1 MPPSQEVVNIRLELE
16 GEQAK
21 IFKKLKKFRGLK
33 NSSELVRQLIS
44 EAVRREIFHVKVAA
58 I

>member
-1 MPPSQEVVNIRLELE
+1 VPPSQDVVNIRLELL

-21 IFKKLKKFRGLK
+21 KFQKLKKFRGLK
-33 NSSELVRQLIS
+33 NSSELVRQLII

>member
-1 MPPSQEVVNIRLELE
+1 VNIRLELE

-21 IFKKLKKFRGLK
+21 MWKKLKKIRGLK

-44 EAVRREIFHVKVAA
+44 EAVRREIVTKAA
-58 I
+58 AV

>member
-1 MPPSQEVVNIRLELE
+1 MPPSQEPVNIRLELV

-21 IFKKLKKFRGLK
+21 MFEKLKKIRGLK

-44 EAVRREIFHVKVAA
+44 EAVRREIVTAV
-58 I
+58 